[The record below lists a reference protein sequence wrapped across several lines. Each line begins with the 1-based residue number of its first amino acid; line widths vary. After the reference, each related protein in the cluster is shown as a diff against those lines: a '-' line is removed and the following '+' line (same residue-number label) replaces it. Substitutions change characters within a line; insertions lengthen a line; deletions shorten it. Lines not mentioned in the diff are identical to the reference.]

1 MTGLPKVSGPVN
13 FAQAI
18 TSFCA
23 VLAVLWGAYYWVFEK
38 DQQGKD
44 AARQY
49 VETQSQFTSL
59 NKKIDDNETA
69 RTKAQTEAAA
79 AATAQIA
86 ALNAS
91 VSKVD
96 GKIDAYGVTT
106 QATAARLDRVSD
118 KLDRV
123 VDDQKSDRQERL
135 AYQQQ
140 NNDHVNAVDGRLRV
154 VECLR
159 PGGKCQ

>member
-1 MTGLPKVSGPVN
+1 MTGLPKLHGPVN
-13 FAQAI
+13 VAQAV
-18 TSFCA
+18 TSFCL
-23 VLAVLWGAYYWVFEK
+23 VIGVIGGGYWWMFEK
-38 DQQGKD
+38 DQQGRD

-49 VETQSQFTSL
+49 VETQNSIAVLS
-59 NKKIDDNETA
+59 KKIDDNETA
-69 RTKAQTEAAA
+69 RTKAATEAATVA
-79 AATAQIA
+79 AAQIA

-123 VDDQKSDRQERL
+123 VDDQKTGRSERL
-135 AYQQQ
+135 AFQQQ
-140 NNDHVNAVDGRLRV
+140 INDHVNAVDGRLRV
-154 VECLR
+154 VECIR
-159 PGGKCQ
+159 PGGKC